1 MKTLIALLCLVALP
15 AHAALTVL
23 ACEPEWAALAKEL
36 GGDKVNVTSATTALQ
51 DPHHIEARPSLIARM
66 RGADLVACT
75 GLELEIGWLPLL
87 IQQSGNARL
96 VPGQPAY
103 FEAGRAVAPPEVA
116 TR

>member
-1 MKTLIALLCLVALP
+1 MTRFLTRLLLALAAIVAVP
-15 AHAALTVL
+15 AHAALNAVT
-23 ACEPEWAALAKEL
+23 CEPEWAALVKEL

-103 FEAGRAVAPPEVA
+103 FEAGRAVAPL
-116 TR
+116 